1 MHRKAFLAV
10 LVAFTLLPALTLLSD
25 NADAK
30 KRKPPPPP
38 PAQQP
43 AKPAPVAQAPR
54 ARLPDVT
61 ASAKQMEHLADEL
74 VTQKHLPGLA
84 MAIVQ
89 DGKVV
94 SMRGY
99 GRTGGPGY
107 SPVGTDTVFR
117 LASLSKAF
125 AATLSAELVAE
136 GAMSW
141 DDPIVN
147 KLPAFKLR
155 DYASGNKVTVRDILS
170 HRVGLTR
177 NTYDR
182 DLESNQ
188 PYPLLAEKLSN
199 APMACTPGD
208 CYAYQNIAFALIG
221 DVVFAS
227 TGDFYSHQVET
238 KIFHPLG
245 MYSSTYGREA
255 LQHSAS
261 WARPHVRGRGGWV
274 AVEPKDAYY
283 RVAPAAGVN
292 SSIHDMAQWLV
303 AQMGHRPDVLTQS
316 MLDAIHTP
324 QVSTPGEL
332 RGSGWRRDRL
342 RHAWYAMGWRV
353 FDYSG
358 HTMVFHGGAVQGYRT
373 LIAFLPKEDVGI
385 VVLWNSESA
394 APSGL
399 LPSFMDRALG
409 FPNHDWLGVDDDE
422 NKD

>member
-1 MHRKAFLAV
+1 MHRKACLAV
-10 LVAFTLLPALTLLSD
+10 FVAFTIIPALTLSD

-30 KRKPPPPP
+30 KKRPP
-38 PAQQP
+38 PAPKPQAAQP
-43 AKPAPVAQAPR
+43 VVAAPQPPR
-54 ARLPDVT
+54 SRVPDVS
-61 ASAKQMEHLADEL
+61 AAAKQMEHLAERL
-74 VTQKHLPGLA
+74 VVQKNLPGLA

-94 SMRGY
+94 SMKGY

-136 GAMSW
+136 GAMEW
-141 DDPIVN
+141 DDPIIN

-155 DYASGNKVTVRDILS
+155 DYASSSKVTVRDVLS

-188 PYPLLAEKLSN
+188 PYPLLAEKLAT

-208 CYAYQNIAFALIG
+208 CYAYQNIAYSLIG

-227 TGDFYSHQVET
+227 TGDFYSHQVEK
-238 KIFHPLG
+238 KIYHPLG
-245 MYSSTYGREA
+245 LYSSTYGKQA
-255 LQHSAS
+255 LEHSPS

-274 AVEPKDAYY
+274 AVEPKESYY
-283 RVAPAAGVN
+283 RVPPAAGVN
-292 SSIHDMAQWLV
+292 SSIHDMALWLN
-303 AQMGHRPDVLTQS
+303 AQLGHRPDVLTQT
-316 MLDAIHTP
+316 MLDAVHTP

-342 RHAWYAMGWRV
+342 NHAWYAMGFRV
-353 FDYSG
+353 FDYMG
-358 HTMVFHGGAVQGYRT
+358 HTMVFHGGAVQGYRG
-373 LIAFLPKEDVGI
+373 LIAFMPREDVGI

-409 FPNHDWLGVDDDE
+409 LPNHDWLGVE
-422 NKD
+422 EEAE